1 MGDYDEIA
9 AETAQEEWVKGDM
22 VMHTRCVVLPSL
34 YRDSVVLMHVS
45 HTLEALPGVF
55 RAAVMMGTPQNKDLL
70 RQVDL
75 LTPEG
80 AQAGATDLLV
90 CVQAETPAVAEEA
103 LRTARQQVM
112 QPHHTGMVA
121 AEEVA
126 PRTLESALRRL
137 PDANL
142 ACISVP
148 GQYARHEALQALR
161 HNLHVFVF
169 SDHVSL
175 EVEAELKQLAA
186 QRGLLVMGPD
196 CGTAVLHGAPLGFAN
211 HVRRGPVGLIAA
223 SGTGLQHVA
232 CLLAQRGIG
241 ISQAIGVGG
250 RDLHQRIGARSMRAA
265 LQALAADAATQV
277 IVLISK
283 PPDVV
288 VSARLAHEAARMGK
302 PCVLAFVGDVAPWPA
317 AGVGLYR
324 ATTLEEAAGI
334 ATSLARGEAIAP
346 CPQDVPAHLLQS
358 LGALRAV
365 LQPTQ
370 CTLRALYCGGT
381 LAYEALWLLRRA
393 LGRVDSNVD
402 GTADIS
408 SAGRHV
414 VLDLGAEEF
423 TSGRPHPMLDPAARR
438 QQLLESVTC
447 PDVGVVLCDVILG
460 WGAHPD
466 PGMALATAWQEAR
479 ELARAA
485 DREVI
490 GIATVCG
497 TPDDPQ
503 DYERQC
509 RVLREHGFLL
519 ADSNAQAV
527 RLAAVAVGAVPPDGH
542 ADLPVESLLV
552 QGDLAAGEATPVEM
566 PVHLTALFREGPR
579 VINLGLEWFATQLTA
594 CGVPT
599 VHVDWRPPAA
609 GNTRL
614 ASLLEHLR

>member
-1 MGDYDEIA
+1 MKDE
-9 AETAQEEWVKGDM
+9 M
-22 VMHTRCVVLPSL
+22 VRHTRCIVLPSL

-45 HTLEALPGVF
+45 HALEALPGVF
-55 RAAVMMGTPQNKDLL
+55 RVAVMMGTPQNKDLL
-70 RQVDL
+70 RQADL

-80 AQAGATDLLV
+80 EQAGATDLLV
-90 CVQAETPAVAEEA
+90 CVQAEASATAEEA
-103 LRTARQQVM
+103 LQTARQQVL
-112 QPHHTGMVA
+112 QPHRTGMVA
-121 AEEVA
+121 AEEMV

-161 HNLHVFVF
+161 HGLHVFLF

-196 CGTAVLHGAPLGFAN
+196 CGTAVVHGAPLGFAN

-265 LQALAADAATQV
+265 LQALAADTATQV

-283 PPDVV
+283 PPDAV
-288 VSARLAHEAARMGK
+288 VSARLAHEAARIGK

-317 AGVGLYR
+317 TGVGLYR
-324 ATTLEEAAGI
+324 ATTLEEAACI
-334 ATSLARGEAIAP
+334 ATSLVRGEAMVS
-346 CPQDVPAHLLQS
+346 CPQRVPPHLIQS
-358 LGALRAV
+358 LEALRGA

-370 CTLRALYCGGT
+370 RALRALYCGGT
-381 LAYEALWLLRRA
+381 LAYEALWLLRRV
-393 LGRVDSNVD
+393 LGQVGSNVD
-402 GTADIS
+402 GTANVS
-408 SAGRHV
+408 NAGGHV

-423 TSGRPHPMLDPAARR
+423 TSGRPHPMIDPTARR
-438 QQLLESVTC
+438 QQLLESATC

-479 ELARAA
+479 ALAKAA
-485 DREVI
+485 GREIV

-497 TPDDPQ
+497 TVDDPQ

-509 RVLREHGFLL
+509 RVLREHGLLL

-527 RLAAVAVGAVPPDGH
+527 RLAAMAVGAVPHDGD
-542 ADLPVESLLV
+542 ADLPLESSFV
-552 QGDLAAGEATPVEM
+552 KETLAVWEDTPVEA
-566 PVHLTALFREGPR
+566 PVHLAALFREGPR
-579 VINLGLEWFATQLTA
+579 VINLGLEWFATQLMA

-609 GNTRL
+609 GDARL
-614 ASLLEHLR
+614 ASLLERLR